1 MSDDRPIEQPS
12 DPTAPAPEPTSSPAD
27 ATKSLAQTTPP
38 TEALPQWTPPYP
50 TAGAATPPRPAG
62 PPDSVPPPPQ
72 APPAAYPPAAY
83 QTPTYQPAQHPAPG
97 PQAYPPPPPSAYPQ
111 YGVPPVGYAAPQQTN
126 VSGLVLTIMSG
137 LLVFSCYFTL
147 IGLPSFIIGII
158 AMTKQN
164 TDWEG
169 SRRLARIG
177 WIVLGSLFALA
188 ILAVIAFIVIGVATD
203 TSQY

>member
-27 ATKSLAQTTPP
+27 ATQSLAQTT
-38 TEALPQWTPPYP
+38 
-50 TAGAATPPRPAG
+50 
-62 PPDSVPPPPQ
+62 
-72 APPAAYPPAAY
+72 PPAAY

-126 VSGLVLTIMSG
+126 VSGLVLTIISG

>member
-1 MSDDRPIEQPS
+1 MD
-12 DPTAPAPEPTSSPAD
+12 T
-27 ATKSLAQTTPP
+27 
-38 TEALPQWTPPYP
+38 ALPHCRRGHA
-50 TAGAATPPRPAG
+50 TAACRSTGFGAATTPG
-62 PPDSVPPPPQ
+62 
-72 APPAAYPPAAY
+72 AARGIPPAAY

-97 PQAYPPPPPSAYPQ
+97 QQAYPPPPPSAYPQ

-126 VSGLVLTIMSG
+126 VSGLVLTIISG

>member
-1 MSDDRPIEQPS
+1 MC
-12 DPTAPAPEPTSSPAD
+12 SPGSASGGPC
-27 ATKSLAQTTPP
+27 ARTPP
-38 TEALPQWTPPYP
+38 STSA
-50 TAGAATPPRPAG
+50 PRGRRVRGCA
-62 PPDSVPPPPQ
+62 V
-72 APPAAYPPAAY
+72 PAAYPPAAY

-97 PQAYPPPPPSAYPQ
+97 QQAYPPPPPSAYPQ

-126 VSGLVLTIMSG
+126 VSGLVLTIISG

>member
-1 MSDDRPIEQPS
+1 MPAHRITKWLTAASPPHLTTLSDTCPI
-12 DPTAPAPEPTSSPAD
+12 
-27 ATKSLAQTTPP
+27 
-38 TEALPQWTPPYP
+38 
-50 TAGAATPPRPAG
+50 GR
-62 PPDSVPPPPQ
+62 
-72 APPAAYPPAAY
+72 
-83 QTPTYQPAQHPAPG
+83 PG

-126 VSGLVLTIMSG
+126 VSGLVLTIISG